1 MVDRISSL
9 LASSNNSMFKMYIEE
24 VIGSLDDICTTY
36 KDKSRSLLEDV
47 QTPYHI
53 WEFSPPAAKLF
64 DPDQVLDKF
73 FL

>member
-36 KDKSRSLLEDV
+36 KEKSRSLLEDV
-47 QTPYHI
+47 QDL
-53 WEFSPPAAKLF
+53 LF
-64 DPDQVLDKF
+64 GPRGLARLED
-73 FL
+73 